1 MLVES
6 SRKAFSFLFQWVN
19 WSTKWEY
26 HLSMGFSICN
36 SSSKCGCS
44 CGFMGHF
51 YREQLNLWVLLRDN
65 FFSPKKSAWRP
76 WMSLAHPLL
85 TRTKRRAL
93 QTPTEP
99 FFFSVFD
106 LFILTRI
113 TNMLQEPIVFG
124 LSSIH
129 LLFVCTSR
137 VYPADFHTQN
147 RLRESPKG
155 SSNS

>member
-44 CGFMGHF
+44 CGFMGDF

-76 WMSLAHPLL
+76 RMSLAHPLL

-99 FFFSVFD
+99 FFFRFRSLHFD
-106 LFILTRI
+106 QDNKHVTR
-113 TNMLQEPIVFG
+113 TNCFWLIQHPSPVRLHI
-124 LSSIH
+124 
-129 LLFVCTSR
+129 SR
-137 VYPADFHTQN
+137 IP
-147 RLRESPKG
+147 S
-155 SSNS
+155 